1 MIIKMFMIMM
11 IMMMMGIKM
20 IMMMIEMMMTVTLM
34 MIEMMMTVTLMMMLR
49 KLCLLRA
56 NCHQLLNV
64 NASQDNPHQ
73 LLINIIIIKTMFKML
88 IVMMKMEKR

>member
-64 NASQDNPHQ
+64 NASQDNPL